1 MPETLLSSPLA
12 IGLTVICAMGFL
24 YLGRSAVHG
33 AIRVLAGAIHD
44 GLLQTAGY
52 VMAAQERLMLR
63 NRDVLLE
70 LGRETSERLIERDFH
85 RVNTVVA
92 RDLSGYPALNRKLA
106 DQITQIDEDYLK
118 STDVP
123 PSPPEWTRAVEAIAQ
138 IPTHGDPVVGKILG
152 NIHRTLE
159 RAHEGAMKEYRAA
172 SAQRHRLLHRMLPRW
187 RRLDQVL
194 SKVDGTIRGLVERSQ
209 DIDDQMA
216 KYERILE
223 NSDAAERSLSASS
236 MTYFVTSGAVLLIAL
251 MGGFINFH
259 LIALPMSEMVGAASY
274 VGSMKISDVAALVI
288 ILTEIAM
295 GIFLLESLR
304 ITRMFP
310 VIGMMEDKMR
320 RRMVWVSF
328 GLLLTLACVEAS
340 LAYMRDLL
348 AADKEALTQQLAGIA
363 IVEAQ
368 FRWIPSIGQMVMGLM
383 LPFALA
389 FAAIPLESF
398 IQSSRVVFGSLLGLS
413 LRGLSALLEFTGHL
427 CNSLGPMLTHLYDL
441 LIIIPLRLEQLVT
454 KRRAPAQHPE
464 PQHQEHY

>member
-12 IGLTVICAMGFL
+12 IGLTVICGMVFL

-52 VMAAQERLMLR
+52 VMAAQERLVVR
-63 NRDVLLE
+63 NREVLLE
-70 LGRETSERLIERDFH
+70 LGRQTTERMIERDFH

-138 IPTHGDPVVGKILG
+138 IPTQGDPVVGKILG
-152 NIHRTLE
+152 DIHRTLE
-159 RAHEGAMKEYRAA
+159 RAHDGAMKEYRMA
-172 SAQRHRLLHRMLPRW
+172 SSQRHRLLHRMLPYW

-209 DIDDQMA
+209 DIDEQMA

-236 MTYFVTSGAVLLIAL
+236 MTYFVTSAAVLAIAL

-304 ITRMFP
+304 ITHMFP

-320 RRMVWVSF
+320 RNMVWISF
-328 GLLLTLACVEAS
+328 GLLFTLASVESS

-363 IVEAQ
+363 MVEAQ
-368 FRWIPSIGQMVMGLM
+368 FRWIPSVGQMVMGFM

-398 IQSSRVVFGSLLGLS
+398 IQSSRVVFGQLLCVS
-413 LRGLSALLEFTGHL
+413 LRGVSALLEFTGHL
-427 CNSLGPMLTHLYDL
+427 CQNLGPMMTHLYDL
-441 LIIIPLRLEQLVT
+441 LIIVPLRLEQLWT
-454 KRRAPAQHPE
+454 KRPAPARDTQ